1 MNIVEQKAEKLAA
14 KLSVNEMAIDDLD
27 SQIKELQRRKK
38 ELQNDTELFKD
49 DLRAGMASSGIT
61 RIENKEHGILFRLD
75 PPTKRVEIENEID
88 IPDKFFKIERKLD
101 KTAIKKAIEVGDEVP
116 GASIVE
122 GKNRLTIKV

>member
-27 SQIKELQRRKK
+27 SQIKELQKRKK

-49 DLRAGMASSGIT
+49 DLRAGMAANGIT
-61 RIENKEHGILFRLD
+61 RIENKEYGILFRLD
-75 PPTKRVEIENEID
+75 PPSKRVEIENEID

-101 KTAIKKAIEVGDEVP
+101 KTAIKKAIEVGDDVP

>member
-27 SQIKELQRRKK
+27 SQIKELQKRKK

-61 RIENKEHGILFRLD
+61 RIENKEYGILFRLD

-101 KTAIKKAIEVGDEVP
+101 KTAIKKAIEVGDDVP